1 MKSPEEVKSEF
12 VREWLSKANADLLAS
27 RHLLKEESKL
37 AFVSAFHAQ
46 QAVEK
51 ALKALLVWHQ
61 IEFPKTH
68 DIRRLLDLLT
78 SPEPELSKELD
89 EASSLTDYAIEH
101 RYPADIPE
109 PTVSQAKEAIEL
121 AERVVNEVLSRLPS
135 KFSATVEESESWSP
149 GTE

>member
-68 DIRRLLDLLT
+68 DIRQLLDLLT

-89 EASSLTDYAIEH
+89 EASSLTTT
-101 RYPADIPE
+101 RLS
-109 PTVSQAKEAIEL
+109 TVTRPISPSRPYRRQRKRLNLRKE
-121 AERVVNEVLSRLPS
+121 S
-135 KFSATVEESESWSP
+135 
-149 GTE
+149 

>member
-12 VREWLSKANADLLAS
+12 VREWLSKANADL
-27 RHLLKEESKL
+27 
-37 AFVSAFHAQ
+37 
-46 QAVEK
+46 
-51 ALKALLVWHQ
+51 
-61 IEFPKTH
+61 
-68 DIRRLLDLLT
+68 
-78 SPEPELSKELD
+78 LSKELD

-135 KFSATVEESESWSP
+135 KFSDIVEESESWSP

>member
-12 VREWLSKANADLLAS
+12 VREWLSKVNADLLAS

-68 DIRRLLDLLT
+68 DIRQLLDLLT

-101 RYPADIPE
+101 RYPADNRRANRIAGKG
-109 PTVSQAKEAIEL
+109 SD
-121 AERVVNEVLSRLPS
+121 
-135 KFSATVEESESWSP
+135 
-149 GTE
+149 